1 MARGLDILGDPWS
14 MLVLREVFFGNGR
27 FDAMKQR
34 LGAADSVLTKRLAGL
49 VDAGLLARR
58 PYDDGGR
65 TRQEYVLTAKGEDAL
80 PVLNAVVIWAEKHLP
95 APSEQAHMFV
105 IHSGCGERT
114 SSADTCTAC
123 GEPLT
128 AANTS
133 WHSLSRTADPV
144 PLASAGTGD
153 PCPERNR
160 RMSAPETTVTPAPV
174 RRRIHPAWTVAAV
187 AFLALVGAA
196 GFRAAPGVLMV
207 PLQNEFGWSTTVL
220 SAAVSINLVLFG
232 LTAPF
237 AAALMERFGIRAVT
251 AVALVLIGAGSA
263 LTVLVTQSWQI
274 LLTWGLLIGLGT
286 GSMALVFAATIANTW
301 FAKSRGLVIGILT
314 AGSAAGQ
321 LVFLPFIAALAQDPG
336 WRQASLLIAAGAL
349 AVVPLVLM
357 FLKNSP
363 ADVGVLPYGATPP
376 AAGPNAGTES
386 SGPEPTGPAAGQEAQ
401 EPRRNAAVRA
411 LQVLKRASKV
421 RTFWALVAGFAI
433 CGATT
438 NGLIG
443 THFIP
448 SAHDHGMPETTAAG
462 LLAVVGLFDI
472 VGTIASGWLTDRF
485 NPRILLAVYYQFR
498 GIGLLVLPL
507 LLSATVQPSMI
518 VFVVIY
524 GLDWVATVPP
534 TAAIC
539 RQVFGADGSVVFGW
553 VFAAHQLGAAAAA
566 LAAGAVRDATGQ
578 YTYAWFAAA
587 AMCTIAAVIS
597 ATIRKDARKPESVP
611 VPA

>member
-1 MARGLDILGDPWS
+1 
-14 MLVLREVFFGNGR
+14 
-27 FDAMKQR
+27 
-34 LGAADSVLTKRLAGL
+34 
-49 VDAGLLARR
+49 
-58 PYDDGGR
+58 
-65 TRQEYVLTAKGEDAL
+65 
-80 PVLNAVVIWAEKHLP
+80 
-95 APSEQAHMFV
+95 
-105 IHSGCGERT
+105 
-114 SSADTCTAC
+114 
-123 GEPLT
+123 
-128 AANTS
+128 
-133 WHSLSRTADPV
+133 
-144 PLASAGTGD
+144 
-153 PCPERNR
+153 
-160 RMSAPETTVTPAPV
+160 MSAPKNTLLAAR

-207 PLQNEFGWSTTVL
+207 PLQSEFGWSTTAL

-237 AAALMERFGIRAVT
+237 AAALMERFGVRAVT

-263 LTVLVTQSWQI
+263 LTVLVTESWQI

-349 AVVPLVLM
+349 AVVPLVLK

-363 ADVGVLPYGATPP
+363 ADAGVLPYGAE
-376 AAGPNAGTES
+376 AE
-386 SGPEPTGPAAGQEAQ
+386 PEPTPGSTPESTSESTSGSAPGPGRAGAG
-401 EPRRNAAVRA
+401 EPSRNAAVRA

-421 RTFWALVAGFAI
+421 RTFWALAAGFAI

-448 SAHDHGMPETTAAG
+448 SAHDHGMSQTTAAG
-462 LLAVVGLFDI
+462 LLAVVGIFDI
-472 VGTIASGWLTDRF
+472 AGTIASGWLTDRF

-566 LAAGAVRDATGQ
+566 LAAGAIRDATGQ
-578 YTYAWFAAA
+578 YTYAWFGAA

-597 ATIRKDARKPESVP
+597 ATIRKDAGAKEAVP

>member
-1 MARGLDILGDPWS
+1 M
-14 MLVLREVFFGNGR
+14 N
-27 FDAMKQR
+27 
-34 LGAADSVLTKRLAGL
+34 
-49 VDAGLLARR
+49 
-58 PYDDGGR
+58 
-65 TRQEYVLTAKGEDAL
+65 
-80 PVLNAVVIWAEKHLP
+80 
-95 APSEQAHMFV
+95 
-105 IHSGCGERT
+105 
-114 SSADTCTAC
+114 
-123 GEPLT
+123 
-128 AANTS
+128 
-133 WHSLSRTADPV
+133 
-144 PLASAGTGD
+144 
-153 PCPERNR
+153 
-160 RMSAPETTVTPAPV
+160 APETTVTPAPV

-336 WRQASLLIAAGAL
+336 WRQASLLIGAGAL

-376 AAGPNAGTES
+376 APGPNAGTES
-386 SGPEPTGPAAGQEAQ
+386 SGPEPTGPAAGQEVQ

-462 LLAVVGLFDI
+462 LLAVVGIFDI
-472 VGTIASGWLTDRF
+472 IGTIASGWLTDRF

>member
-1 MARGLDILGDPWS
+1 M
-14 MLVLREVFFGNGR
+14 N
-27 FDAMKQR
+27 
-34 LGAADSVLTKRLAGL
+34 
-49 VDAGLLARR
+49 
-58 PYDDGGR
+58 
-65 TRQEYVLTAKGEDAL
+65 
-80 PVLNAVVIWAEKHLP
+80 
-95 APSEQAHMFV
+95 
-105 IHSGCGERT
+105 
-114 SSADTCTAC
+114 
-123 GEPLT
+123 
-128 AANTS
+128 
-133 WHSLSRTADPV
+133 
-144 PLASAGTGD
+144 
-153 PCPERNR
+153 
-160 RMSAPETTVTPAPV
+160 APETTVTPAPV

-336 WRQASLLIAAGAL
+336 WRQASLLIGAGAL

-376 AAGPNAGTES
+376 APGPNAGTES
-386 SGPEPTGPAAGQEAQ
+386 SGPEPTGPAAGQEEQ

-472 VGTIASGWLTDRF
+472 IGTIASGWLTDRF

>member
-1 MARGLDILGDPWS
+1 M
-14 MLVLREVFFGNGR
+14 
-27 FDAMKQR
+27 
-34 LGAADSVLTKRLAGL
+34 
-49 VDAGLLARR
+49 
-58 PYDDGGR
+58 
-65 TRQEYVLTAKGEDAL
+65 
-80 PVLNAVVIWAEKHLP
+80 
-95 APSEQAHMFV
+95 
-105 IHSGCGERT
+105 
-114 SSADTCTAC
+114 
-123 GEPLT
+123 
-128 AANTS
+128 
-133 WHSLSRTADPV
+133 
-144 PLASAGTGD
+144 
-153 PCPERNR
+153 
-160 RMSAPETTVTPAPV
+160 
-174 RRRIHPAWTVAAV
+174 HPAWIVAAV

-207 PLQNEFGWSTTVL
+207 PLQQEFGWSTTVL
-220 SAAVSINLVLFG
+220 SGAVSINLVLFG

-251 AVALVLIGAGSA
+251 ATALVLIGAGSA
-263 LTVLVTQSWQI
+263 LTVLVNQSWQI

-301 FAKSRGLVIGILT
+301 FVKNRGLVIGILT

-321 LVFLPFIAALAQDPG
+321 LVFLPFIAVLAQDPG

-349 AVVPLVLM
+349 AVVPLVLK

-363 ADVGVLPYGATPP
+363 ADAGALPYGAEPPEAGTFQAPP
-376 AAGPNAGTES
+376 AD
-386 SGPEPTGPAAGQEAQ
+386 SGPRA
-401 EPRRNAAVRA
+401 NAAVRA

-448 SAHDHGMPETTAAG
+448 SAHDHGMAETTAAG
-462 LLAVVGLFDI
+462 LLAVVGIFDI

-507 LLSATVQPSMI
+507 LLSAEVQPSMI

-539 RQVFGADGSVVFGW
+539 RETFGADGSVVFGW

-566 LAAGAVRDATGQ
+566 LAAGAIRDSTGQ
-578 YTYAWFAAA
+578 YTYAWFGAA

-597 ATIRKDARKPESVP
+597 ATIRRHAAPREEP
-611 VPA
+611 VAVA

>member
-1 MARGLDILGDPWS
+1 
-14 MLVLREVFFGNGR
+14 
-27 FDAMKQR
+27 
-34 LGAADSVLTKRLAGL
+34 
-49 VDAGLLARR
+49 
-58 PYDDGGR
+58 
-65 TRQEYVLTAKGEDAL
+65 
-80 PVLNAVVIWAEKHLP
+80 
-95 APSEQAHMFV
+95 
-105 IHSGCGERT
+105 
-114 SSADTCTAC
+114 
-123 GEPLT
+123 
-128 AANTS
+128 
-133 WHSLSRTADPV
+133 
-144 PLASAGTGD
+144 
-153 PCPERNR
+153 
-160 RMSAPETTVTPAPV
+160 MSAPETTLLPSPKKRQ
-174 RRRIHPAWTVAAV
+174 RRPLHPAWIVAAV

-220 SAAVSINLVLFG
+220 SGAVSINLVLFG

-251 AVALVLIGAGSA
+251 SVGLVLIGAGSA
-263 LTVLVTQSWQI
+263 LTVLVNQSWQI

-301 FAKSRGLVIGILT
+301 FAKSRGLVIGVLT

-321 LVFLPFIAALAQDPG
+321 LVFLPFIAMLAQDPG

-349 AVVPLVLM
+349 AVVPLVLK

-363 ADVGVLPYGATPP
+363 ADAGVKPYGAEDVTDSTDDGAAAADGPADGP
-376 AAGPNAGTES
+376 AAATD
-386 SGPEPTGPAAGQEAQ
+386 SGPASEAAAEPATGPAAAT
-401 EPRRNAAVRA
+401 EPSRNAAVRA

-448 SAHDHGMPETTAAG
+448 SAHDHGMAETTAAG
-462 LLAVVGLFDI
+462 LLAVVGIFDI

-498 GIGLLVLPL
+498 GIGLLVLPI
-507 LLSATVQPSMI
+507 LLSATIQPSMI

-566 LAAGAVRDATGQ
+566 LTAGAIRDATGQ
-578 YTYAWFAAA
+578 YTYAWFGAA

-597 ATIRKDARKPESVP
+597 ATIRKDAGAREP
-611 VPA
+611 VLVAASTAGS

>member
-1 MARGLDILGDPWS
+1 
-14 MLVLREVFFGNGR
+14 
-27 FDAMKQR
+27 
-34 LGAADSVLTKRLAGL
+34 
-49 VDAGLLARR
+49 
-58 PYDDGGR
+58 
-65 TRQEYVLTAKGEDAL
+65 
-80 PVLNAVVIWAEKHLP
+80 
-95 APSEQAHMFV
+95 
-105 IHSGCGERT
+105 
-114 SSADTCTAC
+114 
-123 GEPLT
+123 
-128 AANTS
+128 
-133 WHSLSRTADPV
+133 
-144 PLASAGTGD
+144 
-153 PCPERNR
+153 
-160 RMSAPETTVTPAPV
+160 MSATETI
-174 RRRIHPAWTVAAV
+174 RRRRLHPAWIVAAV

-207 PLQNEFGWSTTVL
+207 PLQQEFGWSTTVL

-237 AAALMERFGIRAVT
+237 AAALMEKFGIRAVT
-251 AVALVLIGAGSA
+251 ATALVLIGAGSA
-263 LTVLVTQSWQI
+263 LTVLVNESWQI

-301 FAKSRGLVIGILT
+301 FSKSRGLVIGILT

-321 LVFLPFIAALAQDPG
+321 LVFLPFIAMLAQDPG

-349 AVVPLVLM
+349 AVVPLVLK

-363 ADVGVLPYGATPP
+363 ADVGALPYGETAPEEGTAASPAT
-376 AAGPNAGTES
+376 AADLVDSGRS
-386 SGPEPTGPAAGQEAQ
+386 S
-401 EPRRNAAVRA
+401 NAAVRA

-462 LLAVVGLFDI
+462 LLAVVGIFDI
-472 VGTIASGWLTDRF
+472 VGTIASGWLTDRY
-485 NPRILLAVYYQFR
+485 NPKILLAVYYQFR

-539 RQVFGADGSVVFGW
+539 RKTFGADGSIVFGW

-566 LAAGAVRDATGQ
+566 LGAGVIRDATGQ
-578 YTYAWFAAA
+578 YTYAWFGAA

-597 ATIRKDARKPESVP
+597 ATIRKDAGQKEP
-611 VPA
+611 VAVAA

>member
-1 MARGLDILGDPWS
+1 
-14 MLVLREVFFGNGR
+14 
-27 FDAMKQR
+27 
-34 LGAADSVLTKRLAGL
+34 
-49 VDAGLLARR
+49 
-58 PYDDGGR
+58 
-65 TRQEYVLTAKGEDAL
+65 
-80 PVLNAVVIWAEKHLP
+80 
-95 APSEQAHMFV
+95 
-105 IHSGCGERT
+105 
-114 SSADTCTAC
+114 
-123 GEPLT
+123 
-128 AANTS
+128 
-133 WHSLSRTADPV
+133 
-144 PLASAGTGD
+144 
-153 PCPERNR
+153 
-160 RMSAPETTVTPAPV
+160 
-174 RRRIHPAWTVAAV
+174 VAAV

-251 AVALVLIGAGSA
+251 AVALMLIGAGSA
-263 LTVLVTQSWQI
+263 LTVLVNQSWQI

-286 GSMALVFAATIANTW
+286 GSMALVFATTVANTW

-321 LVFLPFIAALAQDPG
+321 LVFLPFIALLAQDPG
-336 WRQASLLIAAGAL
+336 WRQASLLIGAGAL
-349 AVVPLVLM
+349 AVVPLVLK

-363 ADVGVLPYGATPP
+363 AEVGVLPYGATPP
-376 AAGPNAGTES
+376 AAGGTSDETA
-386 SGPEPTGPAAGQEAQ
+386 GPETVGPEAAGPETAGPAAA
-401 EPRRNAAVRA
+401 EPSRNAAVRA

-597 ATIRKDARKPESVP
+597 ASIRKDARKPQAVP

>member
-1 MARGLDILGDPWS
+1 
-14 MLVLREVFFGNGR
+14 
-27 FDAMKQR
+27 
-34 LGAADSVLTKRLAGL
+34 
-49 VDAGLLARR
+49 
-58 PYDDGGR
+58 
-65 TRQEYVLTAKGEDAL
+65 
-80 PVLNAVVIWAEKHLP
+80 
-95 APSEQAHMFV
+95 
-105 IHSGCGERT
+105 
-114 SSADTCTAC
+114 
-123 GEPLT
+123 
-128 AANTS
+128 
-133 WHSLSRTADPV
+133 
-144 PLASAGTGD
+144 
-153 PCPERNR
+153 
-160 RMSAPETTVTPAPV
+160 MSATEPAELESAQPAIAPQQP
-174 RRRIHPAWTVAAV
+174 RRRLHPAWIVAAV

-196 GFRAAPGVLMV
+196 GFRAAPGVLMI
-207 PLQNEFGWSTTVL
+207 PLQQEFGWSTTVL

-251 AVALVLIGAGSA
+251 ATALVLIGAGSA
-263 LTVLVTQSWQI
+263 LTVLVNQSWQI

-301 FAKSRGLVIGILT
+301 FAKNRGLVIGILT

-321 LVFLPFIAALAQDPG
+321 LVFLPFIALLAQDPG

-349 AVVPLVLM
+349 AVVPLVLK

-363 ADVGVLPYGATPP
+363 ADVGALPYGMTAEDAAVSGAQLSAETPATAP
-376 AAGPNAGTES
+376 
-386 SGPEPTGPAAGQEAQ
+386 SG
-401 EPRRNAAVRA
+401 NAAMRA
-411 LQVLKRASKV
+411 LQVLKRASRV

-462 LLAVVGLFDI
+462 LLAVVGIFDI
-472 VGTIASGWLTDRF
+472 LGTIASGWLTDRF
-485 NPRILLAVYYQFR
+485 NPRILLAAYYQFR

-507 LLSATVQPSMI
+507 LLSATVQPSII

-539 RQVFGADGSVVFGW
+539 RKTFGADGSVVFGW

-566 LAAGAVRDATGQ
+566 LGAGAIRDATGQ

-597 ATIRKDARKPESVP
+597 ATIRKDTPSREPSAV
-611 VPA
+611 AA

>member
-1 MARGLDILGDPWS
+1 M
-14 MLVLREVFFGNGR
+14 N
-27 FDAMKQR
+27 
-34 LGAADSVLTKRLAGL
+34 
-49 VDAGLLARR
+49 
-58 PYDDGGR
+58 
-65 TRQEYVLTAKGEDAL
+65 
-80 PVLNAVVIWAEKHLP
+80 
-95 APSEQAHMFV
+95 
-105 IHSGCGERT
+105 
-114 SSADTCTAC
+114 
-123 GEPLT
+123 
-128 AANTS
+128 
-133 WHSLSRTADPV
+133 
-144 PLASAGTGD
+144 
-153 PCPERNR
+153 
-160 RMSAPETTVTPAPV
+160 APETTVTPAPV

-207 PLQNEFGWSTTVL
+207 PLQTEFGWSTTVL

-336 WRQASLLIAAGAL
+336 WRQASLLIGAGAL

-376 AAGPNAGTES
+376 APGPDAGTES
-386 SGPEPTGPAAGQEAQ
+386 SGPEPTGPAAGQEEQ

-472 VGTIASGWLTDRF
+472 IGTIASGWLTDRF

>member
-1 MARGLDILGDPWS
+1 M
-14 MLVLREVFFGNGR
+14 
-27 FDAMKQR
+27 
-34 LGAADSVLTKRLAGL
+34 SVTGS
-49 VDAGLLARR
+49 
-58 PYDDGGR
+58 
-65 TRQEYVLTAKGEDAL
+65 RQ
-80 PVLNAVVIWAEKHLP
+80 
-95 APSEQAHMFV
+95 
-105 IHSGCGERT
+105 
-114 SSADTCTAC
+114 
-123 GEPLT
+123 
-128 AANTS
+128 
-133 WHSLSRTADPV
+133 
-144 PLASAGTGD
+144 
-153 PCPERNR
+153 
-160 RMSAPETTVTPAPV
+160 
-174 RRRIHPAWTVAAV
+174 RRRLHPAWIVAAV

-207 PLQNEFGWSTTVL
+207 PLQEEFGWSTTVL

-251 AVALVLIGAGSA
+251 ATALVMIGAGSA
-263 LTVLVTQSWQI
+263 LTVLVNQSWQI

-301 FAKSRGLVIGILT
+301 FSKSRGLVIGILT

-321 LVFLPFIAALAQDPG
+321 LVFLPFIAMLAQEPG

-349 AVVPLVLM
+349 AVVPLVLK

-363 ADVGVLPYGATPP
+363 ADVGALPYGETAPDEGAAESA
-376 AAGPNAGTES
+376 AAG
-386 SGPEPTGPAAGQEAQ
+386 GPAGPAADSG
-401 EPRRNAAVRA
+401 RSSNAGIRA
-411 LQVLKRASKV
+411 LQVLKRASRE

-448 SAHDHGMPETTAAG
+448 SAHDHGMPQTTAAG
-462 LLAVVGLFDI
+462 LLAVVGIFDI
-472 VGTIASGWLTDRF
+472 LGTIASGWLTDRY
-485 NPRILLAVYYQFR
+485 NPKVLLAVYYQFR

-539 RQVFGADGSVVFGW
+539 RKTFGADGSVVFGW

-566 LAAGAVRDATGQ
+566 LGAGAIRDATGE
-578 YTYAWFAAA
+578 YTYAWFGAA

-597 ATIRKDARKPESVP
+597 ATIRKDKTSKEPVP
-611 VPA
+611 VAAA

>member
-1 MARGLDILGDPWS
+1 MQP
-14 MLVLREVFFGNGR
+14 
-27 FDAMKQR
+27 
-34 LGAADSVLTKRLAGL
+34 
-49 VDAGLLARR
+49 
-58 PYDDGGR
+58 P
-65 TRQEYVLTAKGEDAL
+65 
-80 PVLNAVVIWAEKHLP
+80 
-95 APSEQAHMFV
+95 
-105 IHSGCGERT
+105 
-114 SSADTCTAC
+114 
-123 GEPLT
+123 EP
-128 AANTS
+128 
-133 WHSLSRTADPV
+133 
-144 PLASAGTGD
+144 
-153 PCPERNR
+153 
-160 RMSAPETTVTPAPV
+160 
-174 RRRIHPAWTVAAV
+174 RRRLHPAWIVAGV

-207 PLQNEFGWSTTVL
+207 PLQQEFGWSTTVL
-220 SAAVSINLVLFG
+220 SGAVSINLVLFG

-251 AVALVLIGAGSA
+251 ATALVLIGMGSA
-263 LTVLVTQSWQI
+263 LTVLVNQSWQI

-321 LVFLPFIAALAQDPG
+321 LVFLPFIALLAQDPG

-349 AVVPLVLM
+349 AVVPLVLK

-363 ADVGVLPYGATPP
+363 ADVGVLPYGAVPVEVEDQGQVGAN
-376 AAGPNAGTES
+376 AAVPGNGPRA
-386 SGPEPTGPAAGQEAQ
+386 
-401 EPRRNAAVRA
+401 NAAVRA
-411 LQVLKRASKV
+411 LQALRRASRV
-421 RTFWALVAGFAI
+421 RTFWALAAGFAI

-462 LLAVVGLFDI
+462 LLAVVGIFDI
-472 VGTIASGWLTDRF
+472 AGTIASGWLTDRF
-485 NPRILLAVYYQFR
+485 NPRVLLAVYYQFR

-507 LLSATVQPSMI
+507 LLNAEVQPSMI

-539 RQVFGADGSVVFGW
+539 RETFGADGSVVFGW

-566 LAAGAVRDATGQ
+566 IAAGALRDATGH
-578 YTYAWFAAA
+578 YTYAWLGAA

-597 ATIRKDARKPESVP
+597 ATIRRHQAMPEAE
-611 VPA
+611 PAVA

>member
-1 MARGLDILGDPWS
+1 MSAPKTTL
-14 MLVLREVFFGNGR
+14 
-27 FDAMKQR
+27 
-34 LGAADSVLTKRLAGL
+34 
-49 VDAGLLARR
+49 
-58 PYDDGGR
+58 
-65 TRQEYVLTAKGEDAL
+65 
-80 PVLNAVVIWAEKHLP
+80 LP
-95 APSEQAHMFV
+95 APK
-105 IHSGCGERT
+105 
-114 SSADTCTAC
+114 
-123 GEPLT
+123 
-128 AANTS
+128 
-133 WHSLSRTADPV
+133 
-144 PLASAGTGD
+144 
-153 PCPERNR
+153 
-160 RMSAPETTVTPAPV
+160 
-174 RRRIHPAWTVAAV
+174 RRIHPAWIVAAV

-207 PLQNEFGWSTTVL
+207 PLQGEFGWSTTVL

-251 AVALVLIGAGSA
+251 SVALVLIGAGSA
-263 LTVLVTQSWQI
+263 LTVLVNQSWQI

-349 AVVPLVLM
+349 AVVPLVLK

-363 ADVGVLPYGATPP
+363 ADAGVLPYGAEPEAPSGADGEPST
-376 AAGPNAGTES
+376 NAPGS
-386 SGPEPTGPAAGQEAQ
+386 PEGL

-411 LQVLKRASKV
+411 LQVLRRASKV

-462 LLAVVGLFDI
+462 LLAVVGIFDI

-566 LAAGAVRDATGQ
+566 LGAGVIRDATGQ
-578 YTYAWFAAA
+578 YTYAWFGAA

-597 ATIRKDARKPESVP
+597 ATIRKDAGKKEAVP

>member
-1 MARGLDILGDPWS
+1 MTTPEDPGVFVQISRPGGPVEDDIW
-14 MLVLREVFFGNGR
+14 
-27 FDAMKQR
+27 
-34 LGAADSVLTKRLAGL
+34 TKTPAEEGFKK
-49 VDAGLLARR
+49 
-58 PYDDGGR
+58 PEDGQK
-65 TRQEYVLTAKGEDAL
+65 TPAKG
-80 PVLNAVVIWAEKHLP
+80 PKK
-95 APSEQAHMFV
+95 
-105 IHSGCGERT
+105 
-114 SSADTCTAC
+114 
-123 GEPLT
+123 
-128 AANTS
+128 
-133 WHSLSRTADPV
+133 
-144 PLASAGTGD
+144 
-153 PCPERNR
+153 
-160 RMSAPETTVTPAPV
+160 
-174 RRRIHPAWTVAAV
+174 RRRLHPAWAVAAV

-207 PLQNEFGWSTTVL
+207 PLQQEFGWSTTVL

-251 AVALVLIGAGSA
+251 AVALGLIGAGSA
-263 LTVLVTQSWQI
+263 LTVLVNQSWQI

-301 FAKSRGLVIGILT
+301 FTKSRGLVIGILT

-321 LVFLPFIAALAQDPG
+321 LVFLPFIAMLAQDPG

-349 AVVPLVLM
+349 AVVPLVLK

-363 ADVGVLPYGATPP
+363 ADVGALPYGAEEPSGAP
-376 AAGPNAGTES
+376 SAAV
-386 SGPEPTGPAAGQEAQ
+386 PEAA

-411 LQVLKRASKV
+411 LLVLRSASKN
-421 RTFWALVAGFAI
+421 RTFWALAAGFAI

-462 LLAVVGLFDI
+462 LLAVVGIFDI
-472 VGTIASGWLTDRF
+472 LGTIASGWLTDRF

-507 LLSATVQPSMI
+507 LLGSSVQPSMI

-566 LAAGAVRDATGQ
+566 LAAGAIRDATGH
-578 YTYAWFAAA
+578 YTYAWFGAA

-597 ATIRKDARKPESVP
+597 ATIRKDAGRRKPAAVAAASVD
-611 VPA
+611 

>member
-1 MARGLDILGDPWS
+1 MSSPEATAARN
-14 MLVLREVFFGNGR
+14 E
-27 FDAMKQR
+27 
-34 LGAADSVLTKRLAGL
+34 
-49 VDAGLLARR
+49 
-58 PYDDGGR
+58 
-65 TRQEYVLTAKGEDAL
+65 EDA
-80 PVLNAVVIWAEKHLP
+80 
-95 APSEQAHMFV
+95 QAATTP
-105 IHSGCGERT
+105 GPPRK
-114 SSADTCTAC
+114 
-123 GEPLT
+123 
-128 AANTS
+128 
-133 WHSLSRTADPV
+133 
-144 PLASAGTGD
+144 
-153 PCPERNR
+153 R
-160 RMSAPETTVTPAPV
+160 RL
-174 RRRIHPAWTVAAV
+174 HPAWVVAAV

-207 PLQNEFGWSTTVL
+207 PLQQEFGWSTTVL

-263 LTVLVTQSWQI
+263 LTVLVNQSWQI

-301 FAKSRGLVIGILT
+301 FSKSRGLVIGILT

-321 LVFLPFIAALAQDPG
+321 LVFLPFIALLAQDPG

-349 AVVPLVLM
+349 AVVPLVLK

-363 ADVGVLPYGATPP
+363 ADVGVLPYGAEAPVGGEEP
-376 AAGPNAGTES
+376 KSAAAAMATGTAA
-386 SGPEPTGPAAGQEAQ
+386 EPS
-401 EPRRNAAVRA
+401 RNAAVRA
-411 LQVLKRASKV
+411 LQVLKRASRV
-421 RTFWALVAGFAI
+421 RTFWALAAGFAI

-462 LLAVVGLFDI
+462 LLAVVGIFDI
-472 VGTIASGWLTDRF
+472 LGTIASGWLTDRF

-566 LAAGAVRDATGQ
+566 LAAGAIRDATGQ
-578 YTYAWFAAA
+578 YTYAWFGAA
-587 AMCTIAAVIS
+587 AMCTIAAIIS
-597 ATIRKDARKPESVP
+597 ATIRKDAGKRQSTP
-611 VPA
+611 VAAGAA

>member
-1 MARGLDILGDPWS
+1 M
-14 MLVLREVFFGNGR
+14 N
-27 FDAMKQR
+27 
-34 LGAADSVLTKRLAGL
+34 
-49 VDAGLLARR
+49 
-58 PYDDGGR
+58 
-65 TRQEYVLTAKGEDAL
+65 
-80 PVLNAVVIWAEKHLP
+80 
-95 APSEQAHMFV
+95 
-105 IHSGCGERT
+105 
-114 SSADTCTAC
+114 
-123 GEPLT
+123 
-128 AANTS
+128 
-133 WHSLSRTADPV
+133 
-144 PLASAGTGD
+144 
-153 PCPERNR
+153 
-160 RMSAPETTVTPAPV
+160 APETTVTPAPV

-237 AAALMERFGIRAVT
+237 AAALMERFGVRAVT
-251 AVALVLIGAGSA
+251 AVALMLIGTGSA

-336 WRQASLLIAAGAL
+336 WRQASLLIGAGAL

-376 AAGPNAGTES
+376 APGPNAGTES
-386 SGPEPTGPAAGQEAQ
+386 SGPEPTGPAAGQEVQ

-472 VGTIASGWLTDRF
+472 IGTIASGWLTDRF

>member
-1 MARGLDILGDPWS
+1 
-14 MLVLREVFFGNGR
+14 
-27 FDAMKQR
+27 
-34 LGAADSVLTKRLAGL
+34 
-49 VDAGLLARR
+49 
-58 PYDDGGR
+58 
-65 TRQEYVLTAKGEDAL
+65 
-80 PVLNAVVIWAEKHLP
+80 
-95 APSEQAHMFV
+95 
-105 IHSGCGERT
+105 
-114 SSADTCTAC
+114 
-123 GEPLT
+123 
-128 AANTS
+128 
-133 WHSLSRTADPV
+133 
-144 PLASAGTGD
+144 
-153 PCPERNR
+153 
-160 RMSAPETTVTPAPV
+160 MSAPETTPRQRLHPAPK
-174 RRRIHPAWTVAAV
+174 RRLHPAWVVAAV

-207 PLQNEFGWSTTVL
+207 PLQSEFGWSTTVL

-251 AVALVLIGAGSA
+251 SVALVLIGAGSA
-263 LTVLVTQSWQI
+263 LTVLVNQSWQI

-301 FAKSRGLVIGILT
+301 FVKSRGLVIGILT

-349 AVVPLVLM
+349 AVVPLVLK

-363 ADVGVLPYGATPP
+363 ADAGVLPYGAGAGAGESGEAGGAIAADAAPKAPGEP
-376 AAGPNAGTES
+376 A
-386 SGPEPTGPAAGQEAQ
+386 EPS
-401 EPRRNAAVRA
+401 RNAAVRA

-448 SAHDHGMPETTAAG
+448 SAHDHGMTQTTAAG
-462 LLAVVGLFDI
+462 LLAVVGIFDI
-472 VGTIASGWLTDRF
+472 VGTIASGWLTDRY

-566 LAAGAVRDATGQ
+566 LAAGAIRDATGQ
-578 YTYAWFAAA
+578 YTYAWFGAA

-597 ATIRKDARKPESVP
+597 ATIRKDAGKKDVIP

>member
-1 MARGLDILGDPWS
+1 
-14 MLVLREVFFGNGR
+14 
-27 FDAMKQR
+27 
-34 LGAADSVLTKRLAGL
+34 
-49 VDAGLLARR
+49 
-58 PYDDGGR
+58 
-65 TRQEYVLTAKGEDAL
+65 
-80 PVLNAVVIWAEKHLP
+80 
-95 APSEQAHMFV
+95 
-105 IHSGCGERT
+105 
-114 SSADTCTAC
+114 
-123 GEPLT
+123 
-128 AANTS
+128 
-133 WHSLSRTADPV
+133 
-144 PLASAGTGD
+144 
-153 PCPERNR
+153 
-160 RMSAPETTVTPAPV
+160 MSAPETTLLPAPK
-174 RRRIHPAWTVAAV
+174 RRIHPAWIVAAV

-207 PLQNEFGWSTTVL
+207 PLQDEFGWSTTVL

-251 AVALVLIGAGSA
+251 AVALLLIAAGSA

-301 FAKSRGLVIGILT
+301 FVKSRGLVIGILT

-336 WRQASLLIAAGAL
+336 WRQASMLIAAGAL
-349 AVVPLVLM
+349 AVVPLVLR

-363 ADVGVLPYGATPP
+363 ADAGVLPYGAEPGDESLP
-376 AAGPNAGTES
+376 APGSAAAG
-386 SGPEPTGPAAGQEAQ
+386 
-401 EPRRNAAVRA
+401 EPRQNAAVRA
-411 LQVLKRASKV
+411 LQVLRRASKV

-448 SAHDHGMPETTAAG
+448 SAHDHGMAQTTAAG
-462 LLAVVGLFDI
+462 LLAVVGIFDI

-566 LAAGAVRDATGQ
+566 LGAGAIRDATGQ

-587 AMCTIAAVIS
+587 AMCTIAAVVS
-597 ATIRKDARKPESVP
+597 ATIRKDTAAKDTAA

>member
-1 MARGLDILGDPWS
+1 
-14 MLVLREVFFGNGR
+14 
-27 FDAMKQR
+27 
-34 LGAADSVLTKRLAGL
+34 
-49 VDAGLLARR
+49 
-58 PYDDGGR
+58 
-65 TRQEYVLTAKGEDAL
+65 
-80 PVLNAVVIWAEKHLP
+80 
-95 APSEQAHMFV
+95 
-105 IHSGCGERT
+105 
-114 SSADTCTAC
+114 
-123 GEPLT
+123 
-128 AANTS
+128 
-133 WHSLSRTADPV
+133 
-144 PLASAGTGD
+144 
-153 PCPERNR
+153 
-160 RMSAPETTVTPAPV
+160 MSAPETTLTPAPV
-174 RRRIHPAWTVAAV
+174 RRRIHPAWIVAAV

-321 LVFLPFIAALAQDPG
+321 LVFLPFIAALAQNPG
-336 WRQASLLIAAGAL
+336 WRQASLLIGAGAL

-363 ADVGVLPYGATPP
+363 AEVGVLPYGATPP
-376 AAGPNAGTES
+376 AAGPNAAKES
-386 SGPEPTGPAAGQEAQ
+386 SGPEPTGPAAGQDAQ

-472 VGTIASGWLTDRF
+472 IGTIASGWLTDRF